1 MLWVYENWITN
12 QNGVRGHDGE
22 ASEEETAKAHVFF
35 NYRRDW
41 KLFENLNLT

>member
-22 ASEEETAKAHVFF
+22 ASEEETAKAHVFLIIGEIG
-35 NYRRDW
+35 NH
-41 KLFENLNLT
+41 KT